1 MAENFFCTIGGGQVK
16 DQEEE
21 EDDVGMKAMAQIASG
36 PVFVKS
42 TTTTLFDE
50 ENDIRNS
57 RQKKAKVT
65 FAPKKSAPLL
75 STATDQDDNFVKNK
89 GASNTVVDR
98 QKNEKIKKL
107 ED

>member
-1 MAENFFCTIGGGQVK
+1 MAEKDFFCTINGGQVNDK
-16 DQEEE
+16 NDED
-21 EDDVGMKAMAQIASG
+21 EDDDGGMGVMTQIASG

-65 FAPKKSAPLL
+65 FAPKKSVPLL
-75 STATDQDDNFVKNK
+75 TTTAPDKHNPDDNFVKK
-89 GASNTVVDR
+89 GASNTVDR
-98 QKNEKIKKL
+98 EKN
-107 ED
+107 